1 MTVVVASMPNF
12 RDVGGR
18 RTSDGGYVRTGML
31 FRSDQIAQL
40 TQDDAAALGGI
51 GLRYV
56 YDLRTEAERA
66 MLPGERIAGATHVS
80 LDVLADDRQSV
91 PARLLR
97 LFADPGSAES
107 ILGNG
112 RGAAMFVESYRSFVR
127 LPSARAGFRQL
138 FVGLADPGHLPAML
152 HCTTGKDRTG
162 WACAALQLLLGV
174 PHDAVQ
180 EDYLESNAR
189 VLRKYEP
196 HLNAF
201 AAAGGDP
208 SILLPVLSVRQE
220 YLDAAIDAACRDYGS
235 IEGYFR
241 DGLQVG
247 DESMRSLRQRFVAQ

>member
-18 RTSDGGYVRTGML
+18 RTAGGGHLRTGVL

-40 TQDDAAALGGI
+40 NQHDAAALTGI

-56 YDLRTEAERA
+56 YDLRTEAERV

-80 LDVLADDRQSV
+80 LDVLADDRQSM

-107 ILGNG
+107 VLGDG

-138 FVGLADPGHLPAML
+138 YEGLAGPEHLPAML

-174 PHDAVQ
+174 PQAAVL
-180 EDYLESNAR
+180 EDYLESNPR
-189 VLRKYEP
+189 VSRKYEP
-196 HLNAF
+196 HLKAF

-208 SILLPVLSVRQE
+208 SILLPVLSVRPE
-220 YLDAAIDAACRDYGS
+220 YLEAAIAEARRGYGS

-241 DGLQVG
+241 DGLGVG
-247 DESMRSLRQRFVAQ
+247 DETVRALRQRLVAQ

>member
-18 RTSDGGYVRTGML
+18 RTAGGGHLRTGML

-40 TQDDAAALGGI
+40 TPDDATALAGI

-56 YDLRTEAERA
+56 YDLRTETERV
-66 MLPGERIAGATHVS
+66 MLPGERIAGATHVR

-127 LPSARAGFRQL
+127 LPSACAGLRQL
-138 FVGLADPGHLPAML
+138 YESLADPGHLPAML

-174 PHDAVQ
+174 PQDAVL

-196 HLNAF
+196 HLKAF
-201 AAAGGDP
+201 AAGGGDP
-208 SILLPVLSVRQE
+208 SILLPVLSVRPE
-220 YLDAAIDAACRDYGS
+220 YLEAAIDAACRDYGS
-235 IEGYFR
+235 IEGYFCN
-241 DGLQVG
+241 GLG
-247 DESMRSLRQRFVAQ
+247 IGKETLHALRQRLVGH

>member
-1 MTVVVASMPNF
+1 MPNF

-18 RTSDGGYVRTGML
+18 VTGDGSHLRTGLL
-31 FRSDQIAQL
+31 FRSDQVAQL
-40 TQDDAAALGGI
+40 TQDDAAALAGL

-66 MLPGERIAGATHVS
+66 MQPGGRIAGATHVS

-91 PARLLR
+91 PAQLLR
-97 LFADPGSAES
+97 LFTDPGSAES
-107 ILGNG
+107 VLGNG
-112 RGAAMFVESYRSFVR
+112 RGAAILVESYRSFVR

-138 FVGLADPGHLPAML
+138 YEGLADPALLPAML

-174 PHDAVQ
+174 PQDHVL
-180 EDYLESNAR
+180 EDYLESNSR

-196 HLNAF
+196 HLQAF
-201 AAAGGDP
+201 CAGGGDP
-208 SILLPVLSVRQE
+208 SLLLPVLSVRPE
-220 YLDAAIDAACRDYGS
+220 YLGAAIDAACQDYGS

-241 DGLQVG
+241 TGLRV
-247 DESMRSLRQRFVAQ
+247 DDATLRSLRQRFVAH